1 MVRGAYPVLLFLITS
16 YSLCTKIYPTG
27 ASEVWDFYHPYEI
40 DIIKYFAVFYL
51 SVTCNIVYTLKVPVG
66 FFYTFLNIAFS
77 AGGFFLHVKLIMNVL
92 CQSIIII
99 YKQVTNEI
107 SIIMFLKPLLI
118 FNWIFFFNL
127 FILRIFS
134 NF

>member
-1 MVRGAYPVLLFLITS
+1 MSVIFKDPIQCKDNIITWDIASHKENEERKGTKKLEVSWSEVMLWLATS

-66 FFYTFLNIAFS
+66 FFLYI
-77 AGGFFLHVKLIMNVL
+77 
-92 CQSIIII
+92 
-99 YKQVTNEI
+99 
-107 SIIMFLKPLLI
+107 P
-118 FNWIFFFNL
+118 
-127 FILRIFS
+127 
-134 NF
+134 